1 MGFLGGVALR
11 RLRTAAPLKYPGRRG
26 PPAGGI
32 WRSPPSSDGGSVEVG
47 GTRTGTGLRR
57 RSPPSSDGGSVEVA
71 RSSIARERPRDALR
85 RLRTAAPLKSVIADS
100 VGEGGAPL

>member
-57 RSPPSSDGGSVEVA
+57 RSPPSSDGGSVEVGDSERRPPLEGASPPSSDGGSVEVA
-71 RSSIARERPRDALR
+71 RSSIARER
-85 RLRTAAPLKSVIADS
+85 
-100 VGEGGAPL
+100 